1 MVSAWSIAPVEVE
14 SVKEVS
20 LAMAVV
26 LRSAPQ
32 TGRPTPARL
41 STLIRGILVLA
52 LVTTAASARTPRPE
66 PDSAV
71 GAYARL
77 SPRQQRI
84 VEALFRAQR
93 AAAANG
99 MATAPTPLTR
109 DQIAG
114 MKTAG
119 YGWQQIF
126 GQMKAAGL
134 VQDEDL
140 RQLMDKYYHVPRR
153 PTEAG

>member
-1 MVSAWSIAPVEVE
+1 M
-14 SVKEVS
+14 
-20 LAMAVV
+20 
-26 LRSAPQ
+26 
-32 TGRPTPARL
+32 
-41 STLIRGILVLA
+41 
-52 LVTTAASARTPRPE
+52 
-66 PDSAV
+66 

-134 VQDEDL
+134 VQEEDL